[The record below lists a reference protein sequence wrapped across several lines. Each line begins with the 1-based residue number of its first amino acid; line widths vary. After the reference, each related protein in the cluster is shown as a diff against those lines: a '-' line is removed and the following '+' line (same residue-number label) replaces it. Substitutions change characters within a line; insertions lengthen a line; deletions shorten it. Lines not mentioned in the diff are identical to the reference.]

1 MCSKQYNAPAG
12 DMFKVMEVMWSAL
25 LSFPTLRK
33 MCLGKYIV
41 VKGTTKILHNG
52 SESGSGGHVIQPC
65 LYMRRSI
72 QSHMPGTSAFAFV
85 M

>member
-1 MCSKQYNAPAG
+1 MVSSTVISYMLQ
-12 DMFKVMEVMWSAL
+12 DVFRKVVQ
-25 LSFPTLRK
+25 
-33 MCLGKYIV
+33 
-41 VKGTTKILHNG
+41 GTTKILHNR
-52 SESGSGGHVIQPC
+52 SESGSAGHVIQPC